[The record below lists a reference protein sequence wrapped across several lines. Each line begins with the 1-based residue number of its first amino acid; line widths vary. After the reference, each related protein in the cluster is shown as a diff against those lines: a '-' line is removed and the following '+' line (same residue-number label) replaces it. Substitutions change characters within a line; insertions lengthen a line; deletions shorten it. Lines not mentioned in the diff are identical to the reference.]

1 MKGQHAMTKKT
12 TAIASAVKKAFEPSA
27 ENLKFSASIVTQ
39 LDGLIKRRIKWE
51 ATEYKKSN
59 DALYA
64 LLGDASGIYKT
75 GFVEGS
81 KSDQKTLR
89 MELVTRLKADGIK
102 VQTNTTTLTML
113 TRFVFG
119 SDRKRAHGYATV
131 LLAAAQEN
139 IDPKK
144 LPNWIKEQGGI
155 EEIKRNMI
163 KSEEALKR
171 QEERK
176 AATLKVKGN
185 AEKAVLKPIGLTELM
200 SHGKY
205 GEYAVLVGKPNEKGV
220 IRIVA
225 ALANANKKLVES
237 LYKQIAKE
245 TLLEDKE
252 DSALDGEVARL
263 RKKKP
268 ANDSTAKVKQAA

>member
-12 TAIASAVKKAFEPSA
+12 TAIATAVKKAFEPSA
-27 ENLKFSASIVTQ
+27 ENLKFSASIVSQ
-39 LDGLIKRRIKWE
+39 LDGLIKRRIQWE
-51 ATEYKKSN
+51 ATDYKKSN
-59 DALYA
+59 DSLYL
-64 LLGDASGIYKT
+64 LLGDTSGIYKT
-75 GFVEGS
+75 RFVDAS

-131 LLAAAQEN
+131 LLAAAQEK
-139 IDPKK
+139 IDPKN
-144 LPNWIKEQGGI
+144 LPNWIKEQGGV

-176 AATLKVKGN
+176 NATLKVKGN
-185 AEKAVLKPIGLTELM
+185 AEKAVLKPIGLTELT
-200 SHGKY
+200 SHSKY
-205 GEYAVLVGKPNEKGV
+205 GEFAVLVGKPNEKGV

-263 RKKKP
+263 RKTKP